1 MTIYSDYKEYYAEIG
16 NPYKALEHTKKYYDL
31 TISQAEKSS
40 TDKIKL
46 VELENDVKTKELSLL
61 QLKSKQRNYYIIF
74 IISALLLVIAAFSIY
89 LLRKNNKRKLIS
101 IEKDKKII
109 EIELQNNPLK
119 EIILQEQDTLN
130 QQYLSSF
137 VKQSESL
144 NNFFGRSFYK
154 IKKTETLTQSD
165 VNQIKLEFANLTNQ
179 SSEIKNISKS
189 NLLELI
195 VKLKQQFPEINT
207 ADINLISLFYEGFN
221 SKEIASA
228 LNISAN
234 SVNTTRYRFRKKLK
248 LENDD
253 SFDVF
258 FKQIIS

>member
-1 MTIYSDYKEYYAEIG
+1 M
-16 NPYKALEHTKKYYDL
+16 
-31 TISQAEKSS
+31 
-40 TDKIKL
+40 
-46 VELENDVKTKELSLL
+46 
-61 QLKSKQRNYYIIF
+61 
-74 IISALLLVIAAFSIY
+74 LVIPAFSIY

-109 EIELQNNPLK
+109 EIELENKRLK
-119 EIILQEQDTLN
+119 EIILHEKDTLN

-144 NNFFGRSFYK
+144 NNFLEDLSTRL
-154 IKKTETLTQSD
+154 KKTETLTQND

-179 SSEIKNISKS
+179 SSVIKNISKS
-189 NLLELI
+189 NLQELI
-195 VKLKQQFPEINT
+195 VKLKQQFPEITT

-234 SVNTTRYRFRKKLK
+234 SVNNTRYRLRKKLK

-253 SFDVF
+253 SFYVY
-258 FKQIIS
+258 FKRTIV

>member
-1 MTIYSDYKEYYAEIG
+1 M
-16 NPYKALEHTKKYYDL
+16 
-31 TISQAEKSS
+31 
-40 TDKIKL
+40 
-46 VELENDVKTKELSLL
+46 
-61 QLKSKQRNYYIIF
+61 
-74 IISALLLVIAAFSIY
+74 LVIPAFSIY

-154 IKKTETLTQSD
+154 IKKTETLTESD
-165 VNQIKLEFANLTNQ
+165 FNQIKLEFANLTNQ
-179 SSEIKNISKS
+179 SSVIKNISKS
-189 NLLELI
+189 NLQELI
-195 VKLKQQFPEINT
+195 VKLKQQFPEIT
-207 ADINLISLFYEGFN
+207 AADISLISLLYEGIN

-234 SVNTTRYRFRKKLK
+234 SVNTKRFSLRKKLK
-248 LENDD
+248 LEIDD
-253 SFDVF
+253 SFYVY
-258 FKQIIS
+258 FKQTIC